1 MSGSLLLPRQ
11 NSISRVSMPPSFSG
25 PLLIVGMQRSGTK
38 LLRDLLNQHPQ
49 VGIPRVETHFIPWF
63 VRRYAEAPAVDD
75 EPAFDRFYSDFTRTT
90 FFQNM
95 QARGQTI
102 SQEQLAAA
110 VETPGWAGIFSAIL
124 RLFRPPGK
132 PADAAWGDKTPTYL
146 FHMPL
151 LKELFPGARFL
162 HIIRDPRDYAMSVNK
177 TWGKHMLRAAVDWRR
192 GVEQGRASGRSLGAD
207 YKEVLYETLLSRPQE
222 VLEDVCAFIG
232 LEFVSQMT
240 ELDEAEEQLGSAQG
254 ARHIVRD
261 NTAKYVTQLSPAMQ
275 RRIAEITYPVISTLP
290 YPLDA
295 DVRYRPVPAW
305 HLALLALY
313 DAFRSVQFH
322 IADKGLRRGV
332 LYAHR
337 LHRETH

>member
-1 MSGSLLLPRQ
+1 MSPT
-11 NSISRVSMPPSFSG
+11 PFSG

-63 VRRYAEAPAVDD
+63 VHRYPEAPAVRDKK
-75 EPAFDRFYSDFTRTT
+75 ALDRFYSDFCRTT

-95 QARGQTI
+95 HARGQTVTLN
-102 SQEQLAAA
+102 QLTAA
-110 VETPGWAGIFSAIL
+110 VDAPGWPGIFSAIL

-132 PADAAWGDKTPTYL
+132 PADAVWGDKTPTYL

-151 LKELFPGARFL
+151 LKELFPEARFL

-192 GVEQGRASGRSLGAD
+192 GVERGRAFGRSLGAD
-207 YKEVLYETLLSRPQE
+207 YKEILYEELLSQPHDT
-222 VLEDVCAFIG
+222 LADVCAFIG

-240 ELDEAEEQLGSAQG
+240 KLDEAEERLGAAQG
-254 ARHIVRD
+254 ARHIVRS
-261 NTAKYVTQLSPAMQ
+261 NTSKYLPQLSPAMQ
-275 RRIAEITYPVISTLP
+275 RRIAEVTYPVASTLP
-290 YPLDA
+290 YQLDA
-295 DVRYRPVPAW
+295 DIRHRPVPAW
-305 HLALLALY
+305 RLALLAMY

-322 IADKGLRRGV
+322 VSDKGLRRGV
-332 LYAHR
+332 VYAYR